1 MDIIFFCIVPL
12 ALIGI
17 VITMSRK
24 VSDKKLAELSGGVLQ
39 PNIPQKLLAL
49 KTTSVAERQRVYH
62 RSFNEQLRYDVL
74 QMQAEALNDTA
85 TLEAIRTNTYEGNMP
100 IKGPDKYTHYTSEV
114 YEFDIAGMMYRDL
127 KKVEKCE
134 GVGYARLV
142 AEPTNEFDPDAIKV
156 IHESNTHVGY
166 ISRDMTATVRKIV
179 TLPAN
184 CFVHITCDTENDYAQ
199 GTVYIE
205 ILK

>member
-1 MDIIFFCIVPL
+1 MDIIFICFIPL

-17 VITMSRK
+17 AFTIYHK
-24 VSDKKLAELSGGVLQ
+24 ASDKMFIETSCRTPQQGV
-39 PNIPQKLLAL
+39 PRKLLDL
-49 KTTSVAERQRVYH
+49 KTTSIADRQRVYH
-62 RSFNEQLRYDVL
+62 RSFSEQLRYDVL
-74 QMQAEALNDTA
+74 QMQAEDLNDTT

-134 GVGYARLV
+134 GIGYARLV
-142 AEPTNEFDPDAIKV
+142 AEPTNEFDPDAIKI

-166 ISRDMTATVRKIV
+166 IPRDMTATVRKIV

-184 CFVHITCDTENDYAQ
+184 CFVHITCDAENDYAQ

-205 ILK
+205 IPK